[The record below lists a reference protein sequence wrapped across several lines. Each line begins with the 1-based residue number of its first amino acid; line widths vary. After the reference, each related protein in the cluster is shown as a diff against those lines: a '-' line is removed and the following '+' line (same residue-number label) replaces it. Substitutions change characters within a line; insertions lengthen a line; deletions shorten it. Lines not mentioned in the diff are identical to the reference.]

1 MIVNGY
7 LDEMIY
13 QRGVVDTS
21 MPFAEFKRRS
31 SINRKAVAAADDQ
44 DFSRNI
50 RQGLP
55 GKTL

>member
-13 QRGVVDTS
+13 QRGAVDTS
-21 MPFAEFKRRS
+21 MPFAEFKRQS
-31 SINRKAVAAADDQ
+31 FINLKAEAAPENQ
-44 DFSRNI
+44 DFSRHI